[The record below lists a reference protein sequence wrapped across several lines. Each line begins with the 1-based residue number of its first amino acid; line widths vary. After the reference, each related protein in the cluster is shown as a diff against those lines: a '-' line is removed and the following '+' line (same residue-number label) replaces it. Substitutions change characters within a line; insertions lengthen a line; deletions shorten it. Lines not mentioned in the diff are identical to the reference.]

1 MQGRWFQHV
10 RPSATFQSHNNSGS
24 TTQFSSVQ
32 SLSRVR
38 LFATPGLQR
47 SRLPC
52 PSPAPSLLKLMSIES
67 AMPSAHS
74 SQNVASQ
81 TRRCESYSLSPHSER
96 QSCRLGAGSH
106 AQLHPGPCCR
116 PTTQCRHRL
125 SVPDKTFSPGCEG
138 L

>member
-1 MQGRWFQHV
+1 MVPAREAQCHFSVLQQLRKYYSV
-10 RPSATFQSHNNSGS
+10 
-24 TTQFSSVQ
+24 QFSSVAQ
-32 SLSRVR
+32 SCATLCNPWTAAQQASLSI
-38 LFATPGLQR
+38 TSSQ
-47 SRLPC
+47 
-52 PSPAPSLLKLMSIES
+52 SLLKLMSIES

-116 PTTQCRHRL
+116 PSTQCRHRL